1 MSSTP
6 PRVLIVDDSLEM
18 ARTIADDLVE
28 RGYEAIAVAGGSEA
42 VARLAS
48 GSIDAVV
55 TDLRMPGLDGLDVLA
70 AARRADPPCPVIV
83 MTAYSAIDGALESI
97 RRGAAHYLTKPFQL
111 EELAIFLER
120 ALDERRVRREVATLR
135 SLLDDLGLDR
145 GIGRPAR

>member
-1 MSSTP
+1 MSSTQ

-28 RGYEAIAVAGGSEA
+28 RGYEAIAVAGGHEA
-42 VARLAS
+42 LAQLAS
-48 GSIDAVV
+48 ASIDAVV

-70 AARRADPPCPVIV
+70 AARRANPHCPVIV
-83 MTAYSAIDGALESI
+83 MTAYSAIGGAIDSI

-135 SLLDDLGLDR
+135 ILLDDLGIDR
-145 GIGRPAR
+145 GIGRPDR